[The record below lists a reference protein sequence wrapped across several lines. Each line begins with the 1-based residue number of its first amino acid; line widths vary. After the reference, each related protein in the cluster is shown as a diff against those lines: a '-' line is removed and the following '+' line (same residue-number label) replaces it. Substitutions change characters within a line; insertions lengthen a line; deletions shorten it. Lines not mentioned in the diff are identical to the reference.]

1 MDKIIG
7 YIKSLQVNSKIYQY
21 LGLTIALLS
30 FYYIFIQVKTFKFS
44 DFFLNLDL
52 KSYFIFCLLILI
64 NLLALLVSAN
74 SWRIILEY
82 ISGKKVSFSNTYI
95 IYIKSNIAKY
105 LPGNVL
111 QYVGR
116 NVIGGKLG
124 WTQKELA
131 ISTFIEIFL
140 VIVAPFFLLFLFMV
154 LGLFKLPKMITF
166 QLSNTAIWSLIFF
179 LILIFSLFV
188 LMLFSKNKKIVSI
201 KFQLHHFLIKI
212 ISIKML
218 VLFCRF
224 FVFTT
229 IGFAISGLSFYFLS
243 AIVGIII
250 SFKEIIQITCILSI
264 AGYSGILTPGVP
276 GGIGIKESVSVFLLS
291 QYGYSE
297 SSMMFIMVL
306 YRIIS
311 IVGEILG
318 FGISFLIKPSK

>member
-1 MDKIIG
+1 
-7 YIKSLQVNSKIYQY
+7 
-21 LGLTIALLS
+21 
-30 FYYIFIQVKTFKFS
+30 
-44 DFFLNLDL
+44 
-52 KSYFIFCLLILI
+52 
-64 NLLALLVSAN
+64 
-74 SWRIILEY
+74 
-82 ISGKKVSFSNTYI
+82 
-95 IYIKSNIAKY
+95 
-105 LPGNVL
+105 
-111 QYVGR
+111 
-116 NVIGGKLG
+116 
-124 WTQKELA
+124 
-131 ISTFIEIFL
+131 
-140 VIVAPFFLLFLFMV
+140 
-154 LGLFKLPKMITF
+154 
-166 QLSNTAIWSLIFF
+166 
-179 LILIFSLFV
+179 
-188 LMLFSKNKKIVSI
+188 
-201 KFQLHHFLIKI
+201 
-212 ISIKML
+212 ML